1 VGPVTVDSRPLRVP
15 IQEASKRGVSWLNDT
30 ASERR
35 ILLTR
40 FGRVNAV
47 IDSAERL
54 DETAAKVEAARREV
68 VEQFADLALD
78 RSSKWSLE
86 DVCTK
91 LGLDVDRVR
100 DRASALGR

>member
-1 VGPVTVDSRPLRVP
+1 M
-15 IQEASKRGVSWLNDT
+15 SWLNDT

-54 DETAAKVEAARREV
+54 DESAAKVEAARREV
-68 VEQFADLALD
+68 VDQFADLALD

-100 DRASALGR
+100 ARAAALGR

>member
-1 VGPVTVDSRPLRVP
+1 MTVDRRPLRVP

-54 DETAAKVEAARREV
+54 DESAAKVEAARREV
-68 VEQFADLALD
+68 VDQFADLALD